1 MKKLLALFLAI
12 VFLYFTNRTLTSCSK
27 DDFIMQNCTA
37 MGTLLGEGRVCTDEN
52 LIYNI
57 VSGETGAGIEPGTRV
72 MIVCDVLAGTRGT
85 TDEFDV
91 RADRIE
97 IPLSGVP
104 LMASSFDASSF
115 TNAIGV
121 SDAWISGG
129 YLNLYCVW
137 IGRRNSSLTH
147 RTELLYDDV
156 REDRDTAAFV
166 LVHDGMGEGFYENTE
181 SASDLTPVYKIATFP
196 VQDLIHDGNVAIKL
210 TFTWHV
216 TDGQY
221 IYPQTESRSMIYSLP
236 SSGTGAAS
244 SEPSTKAI
252 ISPLTTLLP

>member
-1 MKKLLALFLAI
+1 MKKLLALFLAVSAL
-12 VFLYFTNRTLTSCSK
+12 VFIGRAMTSCSK
-27 DDFIMQNCTA
+27 DEIIMQNCTT
-37 MGTLLGEGRVCTDEN
+37 MGTLLGEGRICTDEN

-57 VSGETGAGIEPGTRV
+57 VSGETGAGIEPGTRI
-72 MIVCDVLAGTRGT
+72 MITCDVLRNSQGS

-97 IPLSGVP
+97 IPLSGTP
-104 LMASSFDASSF
+104 GLLSSFDSS
-115 TNAIGV
+115 TCTDAIGV
-121 SDAWISGG
+121 TDAWLSGG

-137 IGRRNSSLTH
+137 IGRRNSSTAH

-166 LVHDGMGEGFYENTE
+166 LVHDGMGEGFHENTE
-181 SASDLTPVYKIATFP
+181 NASDLTPIYKIATFP
-196 VQDLIHDGNVAIKL
+196 VQNLIHDGNVAVKL